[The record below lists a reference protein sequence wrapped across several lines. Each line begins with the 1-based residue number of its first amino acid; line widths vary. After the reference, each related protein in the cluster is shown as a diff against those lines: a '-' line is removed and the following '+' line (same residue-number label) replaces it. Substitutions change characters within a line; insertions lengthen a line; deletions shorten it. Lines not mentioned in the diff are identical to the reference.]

1 METKTPDVDMTFF
14 KNIERLCKEKGISVT
29 ALGQELGLSNAT
41 TAGWR
46 RGSQPRGKT
55 LKMLADYF
63 NVTVDQLMA
72 NPQMTV
78 NDNHGIIGSTHAPV
92 TIINGSERKL
102 SEQEVALLAIFGNLS
117 VVDQAKLIVYAE
129 ELSKNENT

>member
-1 METKTPDVDMTFF
+1 MESVTNEVNMTFF
-14 KNIERLCKEKGISVT
+14 NNIQRLCNEKGISVT

-46 RGSQPRGKT
+46 KGSHPRGKT

-63 NVTVDQLMA
+63 DVTMDQLMSD
-72 NPQMTV
+72 PTMTV
-78 NDNHGIIGSTHAPV
+78 NDNHGIIGHTHAPV

-102 SEQEVALLAIFGNLS
+102 SEQEVELLNIFGQLS
-117 VVDQAKLIVYAE
+117 VIEQAKLIVYAE
-129 ELSKNENT
+129 GLKEKK

>member
-1 METKTPDVDMTFF
+1 MSTTTDNDMTFF
-14 KNIERLCKEKGISVT
+14 NNIQRLCNEKGISVT

-46 RGSQPRGKT
+46 KGSQPRGKT

-63 NVTVDQLMA
+63 EVTVDQLMEDSKL
-72 NPQMTV
+72 TIT
-78 NDNHGIIGSTHAPV
+78 DNHGIIGSTHAPV

-102 SEQEVALLAIFGNLS
+102 SEQAVELLNIFEQLS
-117 VVDQAKLIVYAE
+117 VVDQAKLIVFAE
-129 ELSKNENT
+129 ELKNK

>member
-1 METKTPDVDMTFF
+1 MESVAHEVNMTFF
-14 KNIERLCKEKGISVT
+14 NNIQRLCNEKGISVT

-46 RGSQPRGKT
+46 KGSQPRGKT

-63 NVTVDQLMA
+63 DVTVDQLMSE
-72 NPQMTV
+72 PTMTV
-78 NDNHGIIGSTHAPV
+78 NDNHGIIGHTHAPV

-102 SEQEVALLAIFGNLS
+102 SEQEVELLNIFGQLS
-117 VVDQAKLIVYAE
+117 VIEQAKLIVYAE
-129 ELSKNENT
+129 GLKEKK

>member
-1 METKTPDVDMTFF
+1 MSTATDNDMTFF
-14 KNIERLCKEKGISVT
+14 NNIQRLCNEKGISVT

-46 RGSQPRGKT
+46 KGSQPRGKT

-63 NVTVDQLMA
+63 EVTVDQLMEDSRV
-72 NPQMTV
+72 TIT
-78 NDNHGIIGSTHAPV
+78 DNHGIIGSTHAPV

-102 SEQEVALLAIFGNLS
+102 SEQAVELLSIFEQLS

-129 ELSKNENT
+129 GLKNK

>member
-1 METKTPDVDMTFF
+1 MDTSARENDMIFF
-14 KNIERLCKEKGISVT
+14 NNIKRLCSEKGISVT

-46 RGSQPRGKT
+46 KGSQPRGKT

-63 NVTVDQLMA
+63 NVTMDQLMED
-72 NPQMTV
+72 PKVTI

-92 TIINGSERKL
+92 TIVNGTERKL
-102 SEQEVALLAIFGNLS
+102 SEQAVELLSIFEQLS

-129 ELSKNENT
+129 ELKVKKK

>member
-1 METKTPDVDMTFF
+1 MSTTTENDMTFF
-14 KNIERLCKEKGISVT
+14 NNIQRLCNEKGISVT

-63 NVTVDQLMA
+63 EVTVDQLMEDSKVTIA
-72 NPQMTV
+72 
-78 NDNHGIIGSTHAPV
+78 DNHGIIGSTHAPV

-102 SEQEVALLAIFGNLS
+102 SEQAVELLSIFEQLG
-117 VVDQAKLIVYAE
+117 VIDQANLLVYAAGLLKE
-129 ELSKNENT
+129 KK